1 MRAAHGRNMRIAAE
15 KGIPVSR
22 GVTGRVKF
30 ACEVLRQSI
39 FEPMTGV
46 PQKPRL
52 VRPGEMGI
60 TFIGHSSFL
69 IQIAGKNILVD
80 PVFAHWLVL
89 LRRMRRPGVDV
100 SDLPAIDLVLQTHAH
115 MDHLNL
121 PSLRAILEHNERRSG
136 WLPQIVV
143 PEGVEDLVD
152 SLGFAEVRTLR
163 WWDELWLEGLRVVM
177 TPAQHWGTRYFSDDH
192 RGYGGY
198 VLEGNGHS
206 VYHSGDTAY
215 FDGFREV
222 AQLEPQV
229 ALLPIG
235 AYSPDAIRSVH
246 TTPEDALQA
255 FFDVGA
261 TQMIPMHYGTFRL
274 SKEPLDE
281 PLTRL
286 LAAAARHG
294 MQERVTVLREGETM
308 LVCSHNRHDVQPCGE
323 PQRLSLTL

>member
-1 MRAAHGRNMRIAAE
+1 M
-15 KGIPVSR
+15 SR
-22 GVTGRVKF
+22 SVTGRVKF
-30 ACEVLRQSI
+30 ACEVLRQSL

-46 PQKPRL
+46 PQKPKL
-52 VRPGEMGI
+52 VRSGGLGI

-69 IQIAGKNILVD
+69 IQIAGKNVLVD

-100 SDLPAIDLVLQTHAH
+100 SDLPPVDVVLQTHAH

-121 PSLRAILEHNERRSG
+121 PSLRAILEHNERHSRP
-136 WLPQIVV
+136 LPEIVV

-152 SLGFAEVRTLR
+152 SLGFARVRTLG
-163 WWDELWLEGLRVVM
+163 WWDELRLDGLHVVM
-177 TPAQHWGTRYFSDDH
+177 TPAQHWGTRYFHDDH

-198 VLEGNGHS
+198 VLEGDGHS

-215 FDGFREV
+215 FEGFREV
-222 AQLEPQV
+222 ARLRPEV

-235 AYSPDAIRSVH
+235 AYSPDSIRSVH

-261 TQMIPMHYGTFRL
+261 ARMIPMHYGTFRL
-274 SKEPLDE
+274 SKEPLEE
-281 PLTRL
+281 PLPRL
-286 LAAAARHG
+286 LAAAAQRG
-294 MQERVTVLREGETM
+294 AQERIKVLREGET
-308 LVCSHNRHDVQPCGE
+308 LLTPAKHGHEQPPWSE
-323 PQRLSLTL
+323 APQLSMAL

>member
-1 MRAAHGRNMRIAAE
+1 MQAASAHDRRAAVAR
-15 KGIPVSR
+15 GILLSR
-22 GVTGRVKF
+22 SVTGRVKF
-30 ACEVLRQSI
+30 ACEVLRQSL

-46 PQKPRL
+46 PQKPKL
-52 VRPGEMGI
+52 VRSGGLGI

-69 IQIAGKNILVD
+69 IQIAGKNVLVD

-100 SDLPAIDLVLQTHAH
+100 SDLPPVDVVLQTHAH

-121 PSLRAILEHNERRSG
+121 PSLRAILEHNERHSRQV
-136 WLPQIVV
+136 PEIVV
-143 PEGVEDLVD
+143 PKGVEDLVD
-152 SLGFAEVRTLR
+152 SLGFARVRTLD
-163 WWDELWLEGLRVVM
+163 WWDELRLDGLRVVM
-177 TPAQHWGTRYFSDDH
+177 TPAQHWGTRYFHDDH

-198 VLEGNGHS
+198 VLEGDGHS
-206 VYHSGDTAY
+206 VYHSGDIAY
-215 FDGFREV
+215 FDGFRKV
-222 AQLEPQV
+222 ARLEPEV

-261 TQMIPMHYGTFRL
+261 AQMIPMHYGTFRL

-281 PLTRL
+281 PLPRL
-286 LAAAARHG
+286 LAAAEQGA
-294 MQERVTVLREGETM
+294 QERIKVLREGET
-308 LVCSHNRHDVQPCGE
+308 LLTPAKHGQEQSPRSE
-323 PQRLSLTL
+323 APQLSMAL